1 MRVISGVLTK
11 LKESL
16 VAMAAQVTGLG
27 RKQRLQCCTRKLAL
41 VTALE
46 VDGLVWSGRPSGPSV
61 NIDPVETDTGRC
73 AGTATQRQIHTK
85 KIFNENT

>member
-27 RKQRLQCCTRKLAL
+27 RKQRLHCCTRKLAL

-46 VDGLVWSGRPSGPSV
+46 VDGLVWSGRPSAQWPQCKYRPCRDRYWPLRRHCDS
-61 NIDPVETDTGRC
+61 ETDP
-73 AGTATQRQIHTK
+73 H
-85 KIFNENT
+85 